1 MQGRT
6 TGPDG
11 RRGGRAPGS
20 SDVLVWVA
28 VVVDAI
34 VAVVD
39 AFTPVVLF
47 GLLIFGP
54 LVAAFRTRPRT
65 TALVAIYAV
74 ALALYEGIPHHFFG
88 SADHLVRVAAIA
100 ATGALAVWGSVQ
112 REQTARAEARA
123 ALLARAGAMLGATPD
138 AHETLQGVADL
149 VVPAAADRVAI
160 DVVQDGGLRR
170 VARAGSSSAHARAA
184 EVVATGEPVLLADPV
199 VLPLRAGERTIGA
212 LTIGSASAPPVPGSP
227 GM

>member
-20 SDVLVWVA
+20 ADVLLWVA
-28 VVVDAI
+28 VVVDTLL
-34 VAVVD
+34 AVID
-39 AFTPVVLF
+39 AVTPVVLL

-74 ALALYEGIPHHFFG
+74 ALALYEGVPHHFFG

-100 ATGALAVWGSVQ
+100 ATGVLAVWGSAQ
-112 REQTARAEARA
+112 RQKSARAETRA
-123 ALLARAGAMLGATPD
+123 ALLARAGAMLGASLD
-138 AHETLQGVADL
+138 YERALQGVAGL
-149 VVPAAADRVAI
+149 VASAGGDRIAI
-160 DVVQDGGLRR
+160 DVVEDGELRR
-170 VARAGSSSAHARAA
+170 VAAAG
-184 EVVATGEPVLLADPV
+184 
-199 VLPLRAGERTIGA
+199 
-212 LTIGSASAPPVPGSP
+212 
-227 GM
+227 

>member
-20 SDVLVWVA
+20 SDVLLWVA
-28 VVVDAI
+28 VVVDTVLAI
-34 VAVVD
+34 VD

-74 ALALYEGIPHHFFG
+74 VLALYEGVPHHFFG
-88 SADHLVRVAAIA
+88 SVDHLVRVAAIA
-100 ATGALAVWGSVQ
+100 ATGALAVWGSAQ
-112 REQTARAEARA
+112 RQKSARAETRA
-123 ALLARAGAMLGATPD
+123 ALLARAGAMLGASLD
-138 AHETLQGVADL
+138 YERTLQRVADL
-149 VVPAAADRVAI
+149 V
-160 DVVQDGGLRR
+160 
-170 VARAGSSSAHARAA
+170 
-184 EVVATGEPVLLADPV
+184 
-199 VLPLRAGERTIGA
+199 
-212 LTIGSASAPPVPGSP
+212 ASAGARPSP
-227 GM
+227 R

>member
-1 MQGRT
+1 MQGGS

-11 RRGGRAPGS
+11 HGSGVRAPGS
-20 SDVLVWVA
+20 ADILLWVA
-28 VVVDAI
+28 VVVDTVLAI
-34 VAVVD
+34 VD

-74 ALALYEGIPHHFFG
+74 VLALYEGVPHDFFG

-112 REQTARAEARA
+112 RERTARAEVRAAVLARA
-123 ALLARAGAMLGATPD
+123 AAMLGASLD
-138 AHETLQGVADL
+138 YERTLQAVADL
-149 VVPAAADRVAI
+149 VADAGADRVAI
-160 DVVQDGGLRR
+160 DVVEDGELRR
-170 VARAGSSSAHARAA
+170 VAAAGASTDAQRAA
-184 EVVATGEPVLLADPV
+184 RVAETGEPDVIADTA
-199 VLPLRAGERTIGA
+199 VLPLLARADT
-212 LTIGSASAPPVPGSP
+212 V
-227 GM
+227 

>member
-1 MQGRT
+1 MQGGT

-11 RRGGRAPGS
+11 RRGVRAPGS
-20 SDVLVWVA
+20 SDVLLWVA
-28 VVVDAI
+28 VVVDTI
-34 VAVVD
+34 LAVVD

-100 ATGALAVWGSVQ
+100 ATGALAVWGSSHRQ
-112 REQTARAEARA
+112 ESASAESRA
-123 ALLARAGAMLGATPD
+123 ATLARVGAMLGASLD
-138 AHETLQGVADL
+138 YDRTLVAIARL
-149 VVPAAADRVAI
+149 VVPV
-160 DVVQDGGLRR
+160 
-170 VARAGSSSAHARAA
+170 
-184 EVVATGEPVLLADPV
+184 
-199 VLPLRAGERTIGA
+199 
-212 LTIGSASAPPVPGSP
+212 
-227 GM
+227 